1 MAFYSIKETN
11 SNGATKYKCRVREKS
26 AYYPHDSS
34 RTFDSHDDA
43 IDFGESEKVRLSEL
57 VQQLKQKGIASIP
70 SPQGNKVLFTNA
82 KPPKISEQSTLR
94 EFVEELLRQRER
106 SPKPFA
112 QSTANALI
120 HIIGDTPND
129 GYKITTVKVFDIT
142 YQALEQFC
150 RERLSLGIKPQTV
163 KLDLSALAKAIGDVS
178 AQHQHLSE
186 LSKTKITKHFELL
199 GKRGYI
205 AKSGTRFRRLK
216 KGEYRRILRAV
227 WKFQQSSR
235 VTENYVALIILYIEL
250 TVRRSE
256 LLELTWKDIDFEN
269 NLITITPNKSRNGEA
284 NAQDRLRQIPLWGL
298 TKKVLAKL
306 KASNAKPTNKIFNI
320 KPGTITSKFGEIVR
334 MLGIEDLHLHDLRRE
349 GVSRLLEQGFTKEQ
363 VKVFTGHKDSRMVE
377 EVYQN
382 IDARNVVANVEL
394 LQNLQAFILQTQLST
409 LSSHDA

>member
-57 VQQLKQKGIASIP
+57 VQQLKQKGISSIP

-82 KPPKISEQSTLR
+82 EFPELSEQSTLR
-94 EFVEELLRQRER
+94 EFVEELLKQRER

-112 QSTANALI
+112 QSTANALK

-129 GYKITTVKVFDIT
+129 GYKIANAKVLDIT
-142 YQALEQFC
+142 YQTLEQFC

-163 KLDLSALAKAIGDVS
+163 KLDLSALGKALGDVS

-186 LSKTKITKHFELL
+186 LSKAKITKHFELL
-199 GKRGYI
+199 QKRGYI
-205 AKSGTRFRRLK
+205 GKSGKRNRRLK
-216 KGEYRRILRAV
+216 KGEYRRILRAF

-235 VTENYVALIILYIEL
+235 VTENYAALIVLYIEL

-256 LLELTWKDIDFEN
+256 LLQLTWQEIDFEN
-269 NLITITPNKSRNGEA
+269 NLITITPNKPKIGDAAPE
-284 NAQDRLRQIPLWGL
+284 DRPRKIPLCGL
-298 TKKVLAKL
+298 AKKVLKKL
-306 KASNAKPTNKIFNI
+306 KPINAVPKAKIFNI
-320 KPGTITSKFGEIVR
+320 KPGTVTSKFGEIVR

-382 IDARNVVANVEL
+382 IDVKNVILNIEKL
-394 LQNLQAFILQTQLST
+394 RAFQEFMFKAQLSALNQQPT
-409 LSSHDA
+409 